1 MKCLNQHL
9 KTMADFYDNI
19 HSLDYQCNC
28 TEITE
33 KRWDQL
39 MKNAKRADVYKI
51 NKLVKEHL
59 PELFIHLGL
68 DCRPLRD
75 LYWFNPYH
83 YYKTK
88 THLILVHSSIEYF
101 LKIN

>member
-1 MKCLNQHL
+1 MVN
-9 KTMADFYDNI
+9 YDEI
-19 HSLDYQCNC
+19 TSLIYDCNC
-28 TEITE
+28 TEITTG
-33 KRWDQL
+33 RWDKL
-39 MKNAKRADVYKI
+39 MMGAKKADVYKI

-68 DCRPLRD
+68 DLKPLRD

-101 LKIN
+101 LRYR